1 VKEHVLAELTVPLIF
16 VFKGQDMDVV
26 LIFCAV
32 TEDVWDISKK
42 T

>member
-1 VKEHVLAELTVPLIF
+1 MKEHVLAELTVPLIF
-16 VFKGQDMDVV
+16 VFKGQDMDAV